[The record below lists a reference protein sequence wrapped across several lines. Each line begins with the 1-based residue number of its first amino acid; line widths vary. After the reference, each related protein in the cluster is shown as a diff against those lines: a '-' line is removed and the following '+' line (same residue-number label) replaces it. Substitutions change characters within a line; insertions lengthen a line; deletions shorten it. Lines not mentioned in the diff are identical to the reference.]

1 MTRRRIKLMADYH
14 CWALWEAG
22 EKEVGNIDPATL
34 PLSEAT
40 RRALAAWVE
49 SYDRTLNWD
58 DPGGSHGQTPE
69 FLEAFRCEGG
79 RLLLRLREELGPD
92 FEVVGDPEHVRESS

>member
-1 MTRRRIKLMADYH
+1 MTKRRIKLMADYH

-22 EKEVGNIDPATL
+22 GQEVGNIDPASL

-40 RRALAAWVE
+40 RHDLAAWVE

-58 DPGGSHGQTPE
+58 DPGGPDGQTPE
-69 FLEAFRCEGG
+69 FLEAFGREGA

-92 FEVVGDPEHVRESS
+92 YEVVGFPDGVAESS